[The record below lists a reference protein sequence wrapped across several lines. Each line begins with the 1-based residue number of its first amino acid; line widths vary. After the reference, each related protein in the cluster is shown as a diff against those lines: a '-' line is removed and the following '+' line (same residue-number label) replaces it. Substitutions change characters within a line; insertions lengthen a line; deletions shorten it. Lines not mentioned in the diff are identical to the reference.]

1 MANLVQSDYDG
12 LTGIGQQIAGKVRI
26 GGANAGKRIAEAE
39 ISRGACGKTLLAGVW
54 TPDATIRLIYVDGT
68 SEVLTFDGNTDFY
81 PPGRRTTIPQ
91 NADNLNPNPHQSQQN
106 G

>member
-39 ISRGACGKTLLAGVW
+39 ISRGACGKTLLAGAW
-54 TPDATIRLIYVDGT
+54 TPEATILLIYVDRT
-68 SEVLTFDGNTDFY
+68 SEVLTLDRNTDFY
-81 PPGRRTTIPQ
+81 SPGRRTTIPQ
-91 NADNLNPNPHQSQQN
+91 HADDLTPILHRSQEH